1 MKEIDVSLPA
11 LSLEQ
16 LVRFAGAVQDFNPIH
31 YDDRFA
37 RAAGLP
43 GVIAQGPL
51 TYLVALDALVAAHG
65 ARGIGS
71 FAVRLKAPVV
81 PGAPLHVRATADG
94 KVSLRAGEAEALA
107 GNVTLA
113 EGRNP

>member
-1 MKEIDVSLPA
+1 MKKLDLALPA
-11 LSLEQ
+11 LSTES

-31 YDDRFA
+31 YDDAVA
-37 RAAGLP
+37 RSAGLP

-65 ARGIGS
+65 PSAIGS

-81 PGAPLHVRATADG
+81 PGAPLRLQAEADG
-94 KVSLRAGEAEALA
+94 KVSLRAGDAEALV
-107 GNVTLA
+107 GTVTGA
-113 EGRNP
+113 EGRTA